1 MHSLCAL
8 LSCVVLKQ
16 TKGDFRCFVFVISRT
31 LFPSTGKDELI
42 KTIEIYMLKYFY

>member
-8 LSCVVLKQ
+8 LSLKQ

-42 KTIEIYMLKYFY
+42 KITEIYMLKYLY